1 VGKREHCPKGPSKGT
16 RPKGQTVQR
25 DRQIIRH
32 LKATFYVSRIC
43 TIYEPYDRN
52 SIIKSNSLS
61 VPSESKSFYK
71 IDRSQI
77 AQWLTLIVDSPG
89 LQVTHKTISLDALQ
103 RYRDHNIDYIDAY
116 HAALA
121 HAKGIPVVSFD
132 RDFDR
137 FTDIKRVESV

>member
-1 VGKREHCPKGPSKGT
+1 MPIPSYLVDANVIVRFLTADHATQSPTARKIFTQASQGKM
-16 RPKGQTVQR
+16 
-25 DRQIIRH
+25 
-32 LKATFYVSRIC
+32 
-43 TIYEPYDRN
+43 
-52 SIIKSNSLS
+52 SLLLS
-61 VPSESKSFYK
+61 DVCLAEVAWLLKSFYK

-89 LQVTHKTISLDALQ
+89 LKVTHKAISLDALQ

-137 FTDIKRVESV
+137 FTDIKRVESA